1 MLKIL
6 VPTDFSTNSRAGLR
20 YALQWSSQQKLE
32 IRFVH
37 VFHTIRRPDWTDRI
51 FEENVEKDALV
62 FQNKLNLFVQSII
75 KAVKITP
82 ARYSCVAFYS
92 LSADIG
98 IMDYCREHDE
108 MDFICISNRG
118 AGKISKPFG
127 TITGN
132 LTIRSRVPVITV
144 PKNYRMKPVKSIL
157 YATDFINYTGELKK
171 VLSIA
176 RPLKAEIKILH
187 LSTPGEI
194 IPEEILRNK
203 GFEEKLHYVL
213 DLQIRKRK
221 ISQSLLVNLQKE
233 IFKIR
238 PSLIIMFTD
247 QHRNFFQKML
257 YPSKSEQ
264 LSFGTICPLLSF
276 SKQS

>member
-1 MLKIL
+1 MFKIL
-6 VPTDFSTNSRAGLR
+6 VPTDFSVSSRAGLR
-20 YALQWSSQQKLE
+20 YALQWSTQQKLE

-37 VFHTIRRPDWTDRI
+37 VFHTIRRPDWTDST
-51 FEENVEKDALV
+51 FMENIKKDALIYK
-62 FQNKLNLFVQSII
+62 NKLDLFVQSII

-82 ARYSCVAFYS
+82 ARYSSIAFYS

-118 AGKISKPFG
+118 AGKMNKPFG

-132 LTIRSRVPVITV
+132 LIIRSRVPVITI
-144 PKNYRMKPVKSIL
+144 PEHYRMKPVNSIL
-157 YATDFINYTGELKK
+157 YATDFSNYTGELKK
-171 VLSIA
+171 VLSFA

-194 IPEEILRNK
+194 IPEEIFRNK
-203 GFEEKLHYVL
+203 GFEKRFHYVL
-213 DLQIRKRK
+213 DLQIRKRN

-257 YPSKSEQ
+257 SPSKSEQ
-264 LSFGTICPLLSF
+264 LSFGTTCPLLSF
-276 SKQS
+276 GKQ